1 LIAKTMTSRLVL
13 TALAAA
19 VVAASGQAQTPN
31 QLDTG
36 SAPPLTLTIVKRQLS
51 NGLQVRIVEQHE
63 LPVVQMS
70 LQVPIG
76 TDADPPGR
84 YGIASLTSAMLTE
97 GAGARSA
104 TAIADALD
112 GLLANLSAS
121 CGADSCS
128 VQLYVPVGHLA
139 EALPIM
145 ADVSQRPTF
154 PRQELERV
162 RQQRLSA
169 LLNIRDDPDAIAAL
183 AFARGIYGPSDR
195 KAASQL
201 GTAEGV
207 KALTAAELERF
218 HQAVYRPGNSTLI
231 VVGDVE
237 SDRVIGLL
245 ETHFGK
251 WHAATASG
259 GVDTAAVP
267 LQKRPRQLTLI
278 DMPGAPQSRILI
290 GGVNGSSS
298 MSDLAP
304 MQVLTGILRGRLA
317 SGPNATLR
325 DYTSGVR
332 LGFDMRKAAR
342 SLVVS
347 AAAQSD
353 KTADSV
359 RELLGE
365 LTSVLNGISTDEF
378 ARAKADIAV
387 QFPRTFQATG
397 RISTRLRAV
406 ESLVVY
412 GLPDDYYSTY
422 MSAVRAVGPGD
433 VQRVAQLYIQ
443 PDQLAIVI
451 VGDANTIAPRLRL
464 LDVGAIKEVNID
476 ELFAPGR

>member
-1 LIAKTMTSRLVL
+1 MTSRLVL
-13 TALAAA
+13 TVLAAVA
-19 VVAASGQAQTPN
+19 IVAAPGQARAPDQR
-31 QLDTG
+31 DTG
-36 SAPPLTLTIVKRQLS
+36 SATPLTLTIVKRQLS

-70 LQVPIG
+70 LLVPIG

-84 YGIASLTSAMLTE
+84 YGIAGLTSAMLTE

-121 CGADSCS
+121 CGVDSCS

-145 ADVSQRPTF
+145 ADVSLRPTF
-154 PRQELERV
+154 PKQELERV
-162 RQQRLSA
+162 RQQRLGA
-169 LLNIRDDPDAIAAL
+169 LLNARDDPDSIAAL

-195 KAASQL
+195 KAAAQI
-201 GTAEGV
+201 GTADSI
-207 KALTAAELERF
+207 KALTAADLESF
-218 HQAVYRPGNSTLI
+218 HYAVYRPGNSTLI

-237 SDRVIGLL
+237 SDQVIGLL
-245 ETHFGK
+245 EAHFGK
-251 WHAATASG
+251 WQAATARG
-259 GVDTAAVP
+259 GVDKPAP
-267 LQKRPRQLTLI
+267 PRQRPPRQLTLI

-290 GGVNGSSS
+290 GGVSGSSS
-298 MSDLAP
+298 MSDLFP
-304 MQVLTGILRGRLA
+304 IQVLNTILRGRFA
-317 SGPNATLR
+317 SGRNATLR

-332 LGFDMRKAAR
+332 LGFDMRKSA
-342 SLVVS
+342 SPFVVA

-359 RELLGE
+359 RELLSE
-365 LTSVLNGISTDEF
+365 LTGVLKGLSTDEL
-378 ARAKADIAV
+378 ARAKDDIAV

-397 RISTRLRAV
+397 RISTRLKAV

-422 MSAVRAVGPGD
+422 MSAIRAVGPGD
-433 VQRVAQLYIQ
+433 VQRIAEQYIQ
-443 PDQLAIVI
+443 PDQLEIVI
-451 VGDANTIAPRLRL
+451 VGDRNTIAPRLRL
-464 LDVGAIKEVNID
+464 LGVGAVKEVSID